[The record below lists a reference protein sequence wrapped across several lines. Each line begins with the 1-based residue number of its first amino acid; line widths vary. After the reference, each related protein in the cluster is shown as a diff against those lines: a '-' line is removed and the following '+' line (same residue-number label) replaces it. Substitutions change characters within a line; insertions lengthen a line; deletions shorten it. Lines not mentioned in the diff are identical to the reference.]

1 MLSVH
6 NAMKRSLTKRIQK
19 STASP
24 TSKTKDVQLQRE
36 AIKLNHKLSK
46 SMSCPS
52 LQTDQYSRT
61 VEKNFVLRQTSSV
74 FVFRE
79 CKSLFQKCRTLK
91 NFMEINLIQIRA
103 ASTSAT
109 DKTANAVKNIGSV
122 CACPSPNCCLPP
134 PCNTPAKC
142 IQYMTGYYYYPY
154 GTWFCGP
161 YHVSTGSCPCSG
173 PVKPGGPCG
182 PVLPCPG
189 DPCGPVCCKPL
200 SCCGVCGVG
209 GPFHQNNSNN
219 AYNPWHFNSANM
231 HSSYNTFTTNPY
243 MDYNSYNHY
252 NSYTPY
258 GYYNS
263 YDGTPPS
270 FGPGF
275 NVPITPIPVTHPMTS
290 ESIQTNTES
299 SPTKSSISWALSKAN
314 INQDTKMSSSKNAI
328 GNTPC
333 AKNLTP
339 KALRSSPP
347 SSYNLKSI
355 SKTNPYTNPRINART
370 LQSSN
375 SIGICYFSTNCIKKY
390 VSKGN
395 KLSTNPANRDQS
407 SDYRMKS
414 LNDNGVKNKSFNY
427 WSLLDNENN
436 VKRQP

>member
-24 TSKTKDVQLQRE
+24 TSKTKDMKLQRE
-36 AIKLNHKLSK
+36 AIKFNHKISK
-46 SMSCPS
+46 SISCPS
-52 LQTDQYSRT
+52 LNSRT
-61 VEKNFVLRQTSSV
+61 VEKNFVLRQTSSA

-79 CKSLFQKCRTLK
+79 CKSLFQKCRTLTHC
-91 NFMEINLIQIRA
+91 MEINLIQIRA

-109 DKTANAVKNIGSV
+109 EKTAYAVKNIGSV

-173 PVKPGGPCG
+173 PVKPSG
-182 PVLPCPG
+182 PCPG
-189 DPCGPVCCKPL
+189 VPCAPVCCKPL

-209 GPFHQNNSNN
+209 GPFHQNNTNN

-231 HSSYNTFTTNPY
+231 YSSYNTYTTNPY

-263 YDGTPPS
+263 YDVTPPS
-270 FGPGF
+270 FGPCF
-275 NVPITPIPVTHPMTS
+275 NVPITPIPVTHPMTC
-290 ESIQTNTES
+290 ESIQTNNER
-299 SPTKSSISWALSKAN
+299 SPAKSSISWPLSKAN
-314 INQDTKMSSSKNAI
+314 INQDTKISSSKNAI
-328 GNTPC
+328 SNTPC

-339 KALRSSPP
+339 KPLRSSPP
-347 SSYNLKSI
+347 SSYYSKSNL
-355 SKTNPYTNPRINART
+355 SKTNPYTKPRINGRT

-375 SIGICYFSTNCIKKY
+375 SIGICYFSTNCIKNY
-390 VSKGN
+390 VSKGD
-395 KLSTNPANRDQS
+395 KLLTNPVNKNQS
-407 SDYRMKS
+407 SYYRKKS
-414 LNDNGVKNKSFNY
+414 LNDNGVKNKPFNY
-427 WSLLDNENN
+427 WSLLNSEND
-436 VKRQP
+436 VKRHP

>member
-24 TSKTKDVQLQRE
+24 TSKTKDMKLQRE
-36 AIKLNHKLSK
+36 AIKFNHKISK
-46 SMSCPS
+46 SISCPS
-52 LQTDQYSRT
+52 LNSRT
-61 VEKNFVLRQTSSV
+61 VEKNFVLRQTSSA

-79 CKSLFQKCRTLK
+79 CKSLFQKCRTLTHC
-91 NFMEINLIQIRA
+91 MEINLIQIRA

-109 DKTANAVKNIGSV
+109 EKN
-122 CACPSPNCCLPP
+122 CLPSPNCCLPP

-173 PVKPGGPCG
+173 PVKPSG
-182 PVLPCPG
+182 PCPG
-189 DPCGPVCCKPL
+189 VPCAPVCCKPL

-209 GPFHQNNSNN
+209 GPFHQNNTNN

-231 HSSYNTFTTNPY
+231 YSSYNTYTTNPY

-263 YDGTPPS
+263 YDVTPPS
-270 FGPGF
+270 FGPCF
-275 NVPITPIPVTHPMTS
+275 NVPITPFPVTHPMTC
-290 ESIQTNTES
+290 ESIQTNTER
-299 SPTKSSISWALSKAN
+299 SPAKSSISWPLSKAN
-314 INQDTKMSSSKNAI
+314 INQDTKISSSKNAI
-328 GNTPC
+328 SNTPC

-339 KALRSSPP
+339 KPLRSSPP
-347 SSYNLKSI
+347 SSYYSKSNL
-355 SKTNPYTNPRINART
+355 SKTNPYTKPRINART

-375 SIGICYFSTNCIKKY
+375 SIGICYFSTNCIKNY
-390 VSKGN
+390 ISKGD
-395 KLSTNPANRDQS
+395 KLLTNPVNKNQS
-407 SDYRMKS
+407 SYYRKKS

-427 WSLLDNENN
+427 WSLLNSEND
-436 VKRQP
+436 VKRHP